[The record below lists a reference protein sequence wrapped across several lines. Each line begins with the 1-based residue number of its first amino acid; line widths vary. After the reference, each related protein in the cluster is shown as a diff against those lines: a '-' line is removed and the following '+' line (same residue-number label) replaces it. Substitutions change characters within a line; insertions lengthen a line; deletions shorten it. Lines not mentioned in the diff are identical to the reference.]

1 MIRNR
6 EMAREVVDA
15 AFAAMERM
23 TMSARA
29 VNGASAEEVSW
40 YRHALATVYGQ
51 IFEQILEPV
60 VKLHP
65 ELKPAAWQRDEAARE

>member
-1 MIRNR
+1 MHDGTCPTSPPPRL
-6 EMAREVVDA
+6 
-15 AFAAMERM
+15 
-23 TMSARA
+23 
-29 VNGASAEEVSW
+29 NGASAEEVSW

-65 ELKPAAWQRDEAARE
+65 ELKPAAWQRDEAAREFARREIPSA